1 MNPEL
6 VSLVDTHC
14 HLTLDTFEKD
24 RRKVIERALKE
35 GVQRIVVPGIDI
47 QSSREAVELA
57 GEYPGLYAAV
67 GVHPHRADTW
77 NTTVAEELVQLSQ
90 AKSVVAIGEI
100 GLDFYRN
107 FTARDV
113 QLRAFHAQLELASQC
128 MLPVIIHNRDAINEI
143 VDDLLPWSATLDE
156 SLAHR
161 AGVLHA
167 YSADLSEA
175 LRMIDA
181 GFYLGIAGPITYKNG
196 AELRD
201 LLTKVPVTRLVV
213 ETDSPYLSPDP
224 HRGQRNEP
232 GNVKYVADRLANGLK
247 LDYAETARL
256 TSENAAGLFG
266 WAYATN

>member
-1 MNPEL
+1 M
-6 VSLVDTHC
+6 DTTC
-14 HLTLDTFEKD
+14 QLTLDTFEKD

-143 VDDLLPWSATLDE
+143 VDDLLPCSATLDE
-156 SLAHR
+156 SRAHR
-161 AGVLHA
+161 AGV
-167 YSADLSEA
+167 
-175 LRMIDA
+175 
-181 GFYLGIAGPITYKNG
+181 
-196 AELRD
+196 
-201 LLTKVPVTRLVV
+201 
-213 ETDSPYLSPDP
+213 
-224 HRGQRNEP
+224 
-232 GNVKYVADRLANGLK
+232 
-247 LDYAETARL
+247 
-256 TSENAAGLFG
+256 
-266 WAYATN
+266 